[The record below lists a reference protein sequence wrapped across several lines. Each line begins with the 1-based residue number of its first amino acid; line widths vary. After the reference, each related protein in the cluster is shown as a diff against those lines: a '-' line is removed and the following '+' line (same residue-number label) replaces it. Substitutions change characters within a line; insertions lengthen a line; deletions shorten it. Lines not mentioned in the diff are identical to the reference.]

1 MIRITIWLFLLS
13 ATFYI
18 AETKPTTINDSNQRS
33 DVVIEKNELKD
44 CKYGWTKTTYGE
56 SVCLKGK
63 SLITRLIN
71 L

>member
-1 MIRITIWLFLLS
+1 MFRITIWLFLLS

-18 AETKPTTINDSNQRS
+18 AETKPTTMKDSNQGS
-33 DVVIEKNELKD
+33 DIKGKNELKD
-44 CKYGWTKTTYGE
+44 CKYGRTKNNDGE